1 MGDVGVVYRVMP
13 EGVETNLNEIKKRIA
28 DAKIPNIKIYSITEK
43 PVAFGLKCLEVQI
56 ITPDA
61 NSNADAFERMLSNIA
76 GVQSVEVTGTGLI

>member
-13 EGVETNLNEIKKRIA
+13 DGIDTSLTEIKKRIV

-61 NSNADAFERMLSNIA
+61 GGNVDAFERMLSNIP
-76 GVQSVEVTGTGLI
+76 GVQSVEVIGTGLI